1 MNKRVQHVLI
11 VGAGFSGLAAACE
24 LNRRGVRTTICEKQN
39 FCGGLSRTIELE
51 GLRFELGPHIYFDK
65 DKDVN
70 AYWHSLAGVKM
81 LQYRRSNRIYYNG
94 KYIKS
99 PLSILDTFLKLGPF
113 VVLKILWSY
122 VTRVFYKM
130 DIASAE
136 DWARVNFGDEL
147 YKRFFKTYNE
157 KIWGI
162 PCSEISANW
171 AGQRIKSSLP
181 TMIFKSVSRDKNFIV
196 KTFQFPE
203 GGSRSVYDAQ
213 VELLNK
219 SSNHEFLLN
228 EEPVLIRR
236 VLNGYQVEFRNSK
249 NECQFSHVIW
259 TGHIDRLL
267 EILPG
272 EDDACL
278 TILKN
283 TASGLKYRNLILL
296 NFVFASKDVTNFKE
310 HWIDVHA
317 ANIQALRVT
326 NFSNYNKAS
335 NGASCGV
342 QLEYNC
348 WQSDK
353 LWTLSDNDIREIG
366 LNEIKVMTL
375 ASLKCQPQA
384 FSVVRLER
392 AYPVYFKGY
401 QERVQKLFDGLDAFP
416 NLVLTGRNGLYKW
429 NNMHHSVKTGI
440 LAARNVLGE
449 KNDLMALKGLVS
461 FGKESD

>member
-1 MNKRVQHVLI
+1 M
-11 VGAGFSGLAAACE
+11 
-24 LNRRGVRTTICEKQN
+24 
-39 FCGGLSRTIELE
+39 
-51 GLRFELGPHIYFDK
+51 
-65 DKDVN
+65 
-70 AYWHSLAGVKM
+70 
-81 LQYRRSNRIYYNG
+81 
-94 KYIKS
+94 
-99 PLSILDTFLKLGPF
+99 
-113 VVLKILWSY
+113 
-122 VTRVFYKM
+122 
-130 DIASAE
+130 
-136 DWARVNFGDEL
+136 
-147 YKRFFKTYNE
+147 
-157 KIWGI
+157 
-162 PCSEISANW
+162 
-171 AGQRIKSSLP
+171 SS
-181 TMIFKSVSRDKNFIV
+181 F
-196 KTFQFPE
+196 
-203 GGSRSVYDAQ
+203 
-213 VELLNK
+213 
-219 SSNHEFLLN
+219 N
-228 EEPVLIRR
+228 EEPFIIRR
-236 VLNGYQVEFRNSK
+236 ALDGYKVEFRNSK

-267 EILPG
+267 EILPE

-326 NFSNYNKAS
+326 NFDNYNKAS
-335 NGASCGV
+335 NGATCGV

-348 WQSDK
+348 WQSDQI
-353 LWTLSDNDIREIG
+353 WTLSDNDIREIG

-375 ASLKCQPQA
+375 ASPKCQPQA

-416 NLVLTGRNGLYKW
+416 NLILTGRNGLYKW